1 MISISLRKDPTLTRI
16 PTQRREKWL
25 VLLGFVKGN
34 NNNNDKI
41 KIKKM
46 VGSTASCLV
55 LLWRE
60 ILVEID
66 FYVSNL

>member
-34 NNNNDKI
+34 NNDK
-41 KIKKM
+41 KK
-46 VGSTASCLV
+46 VGSSASCLV

-60 ILVEID
+60 IIGGD
-66 FYVSNL
+66 FYLSNNL